1 MDQTVRN
8 VMAPHRPAAL
18 SPPEQPSCISAGLSD
33 VGKVRRINEDSCLDR
48 PDIGLWAVADGVGGA
63 HAGDR
68 ASGLIIEAL
77 DKITPPTTA
86 VGFLTQVRDSL
97 QAVNQLLR
105 LEAETLNGK
114 TMASTIVALL
124 FFGQHYACA
133 WAGDS
138 RLYLLRNGRLRQVT
152 RDHSEVQEM
161 VDAGEISPEEARHHP
176 RGNLITRAV
185 GAHDELVLEMVQDQ
199 LRPDDVF
206 LLCSDGLTKP
216 VDEAEIERLMLDR
229 SPEEAARA
237 LIDAALAG
245 GGPDNVTV
253 VAVKVVSVP
262 EAHV

>member
-8 VMAPHRPAAL
+8 VMAPRHAAA
-18 SPPEQPSCISAGLSD
+18 PTAMPRCISAARSD
-33 VGKVRRINEDSCLDR
+33 VGKVRRVNEDSCLDR
-48 PDIGLWAVADGVGGA
+48 ADIGLWAVADGVGGA

-68 ASGLIIEAL
+68 ASGLIVEAL
-77 DKITPPTTA
+77 DKVERPTTA
-86 VGFLTQVRDSL
+86 VGFLGQVRDSL
-97 QAVNQLLR
+97 RAVNQLLR
-105 LEAETLNGK
+105 LEGDLHGR

-138 RLYLLRNGRLRQVT
+138 RLYLLRNGRLRQIT

-161 VDAGEISPEEARHHP
+161 VDAGEITPEEARHHP

-199 LRPDDVF
+199 LRHDDMF

-216 VDEAEIERLMLDR
+216 IDEIEIRHLMEGR
-229 SPEEAARA
+229 PPAEAARA
-237 LIDAALAG
+237 LIDAALAAG
-245 GGPDNVTV
+245 APDNVTV
-253 VAVKVVSVP
+253 VAVKVLSVP
-262 EAHV
+262 EANV